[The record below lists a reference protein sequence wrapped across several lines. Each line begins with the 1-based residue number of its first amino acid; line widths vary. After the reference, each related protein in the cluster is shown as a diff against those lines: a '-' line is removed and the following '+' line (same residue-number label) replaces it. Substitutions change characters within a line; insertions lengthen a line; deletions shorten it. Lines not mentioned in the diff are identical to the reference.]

1 MSVLR
6 LFSILALAA
15 STHHAQQPACR
26 YFLSGNPANVTPT
39 TRPGFFLAG
48 GSTDVDEAFRWFLDK
63 AGHGDI
69 VVLRASGAG
78 GYHPYLMKLGPPD
91 SVETF
96 LFHSKDASHHPAVLT
111 ALKNADGIFLAG
123 GDQWNYFRFWKGT
136 PVEDAIHAA
145 ASRGVPIGGTSAGLA
160 VLGEFAFS
168 AEHDT
173 VTSPVAL
180 ADPFHEKVS
189 IGTGFLEFS
198 PLRCLITDSHFSR
211 RDRMGRL
218 LVFLARIRQQSSCD
232 TVRAIA
238 IDERTAVLLEP
249 NGNHRVVGKESAFFL
264 TLKSKPHLEPA
275 TPAAIAPIEVQR
287 IDASGTS
294 TRYTLRVN
302 QGVIHSTLPSGSPYR

>member
-1 MSVLR
+1 MSAGR
-6 LFSILALAA
+6 LILTLTLATA
-15 STHHAQQPACR
+15 AAQQPAYR
-26 YFLSGNPANVTPT
+26 YFLSGNPSNVTPA
-39 TRPGFFLAG
+39 TRPGFLLAG
-48 GSTDVDEAFRWFLDK
+48 GGTDVDEAFRWFLDK

-69 VVLRASGAG
+69 VILRASGAD
-78 GYHPYLMKLGPPD
+78 GYHPYLMKLGTPD

-96 LFHSKDASHHPAVLT
+96 LFHSSEASHDPTILT

-123 GDQWNYFRFWKGT
+123 GDQWNYFRFWKDT

-145 ASRGVPIGGTSAGLA
+145 AARGVPIGGTSAGLA
-160 VLGEFAFS
+160 VLGEFAFA

-180 ADPFHEKVS
+180 ADPFHDKVS
-189 IGTGFLEFS
+189 IGTGFLAFS

-218 LVFLARIRQQSSCD
+218 LVFLARIRQQSPCEA
-232 TVRAIA
+232 VKAIA

-249 NGNHRVVGKESAFFL
+249 NGSHRVVGRESAFFL
-264 TLKSKPHLEPA
+264 NLSVKPDLHPA
-275 TPAAIAPIEVQR
+275 TPSTIPPIDVQR
-287 IDASGTS
+287 IDASGSS

-302 QGVIHSTLPSGSPYR
+302 QGVIQSTLPSGNPYR